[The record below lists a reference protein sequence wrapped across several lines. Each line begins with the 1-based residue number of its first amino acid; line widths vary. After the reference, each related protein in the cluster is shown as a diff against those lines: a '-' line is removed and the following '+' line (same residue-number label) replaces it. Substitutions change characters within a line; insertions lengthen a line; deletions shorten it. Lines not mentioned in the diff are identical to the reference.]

1 VKRLLLILAVVA
13 AQLFAVASVRV
24 AVSAE
29 LSGTPTIAR
38 EGNDAARLDAQV
50 AGARHSAVQ
59 VARSRTRTRWQ
70 RTMSIASAAPNPTAR
85 FASIV
90 AHRPNTN
97 GTINPERFLTLGL
110 PDTRAP

>member
-1 VKRLLLILAVVA
+1 VKRLLLILTVIA
-13 AQLFAVASVRV
+13 AQLLAGPSARV
-24 AVSAE
+24 AMSAD

-38 EGNDAARLDAQV
+38 ERSDAAGLEAQV
-50 AGARHSAVQ
+50 ASARHSAVQ
-59 VARSRTRTRWQ
+59 VARSRSRSREQ
-70 RTMSIASAAPNPTAR
+70 RTMSIASVATNPTAR

-97 GTINPERFLTLGL
+97 GTINAERFRALGL